1 MKKVYFHFND
11 LEEFHG
17 GMWRGVHASQ
27 RSEFPEKAAALMRDT
42 DGFTAAMRMAVLN
55 WPNSCAQNL
64 SNSSINHLA
73 WLGHAGCCIATASPE
88 DCTRAGWSLLNQDE
102 QDAANAAAQ
111 TVVNEWRASYA
122 EKAITV

>member
-27 RSEFPEKAAALMRDT
+27 RTELSEKAAALMRDT
-42 DGFTAAMRMAVLN
+42 DGFTVAMRMAVLN

-88 DCTRAGWSLLNQDE
+88 DCTRAGWSLLNRDE

-111 TVVNEWRASYA
+111 IVVNEWRASYA